1 MIINVMKGKKLT
13 NMRTQGTDENVVLTP
28 VRTMSIAEQLSM
40 LNTDEALEITPKSLR
55 VRNAILNPNDRKKNE
70 KSGTP
75 L

>member
-1 MIINVMKGKKLT
+1 
-13 NMRTQGTDENVVLTP
+13 VLTP
-28 VRTMSIAEQLSM
+28 VRQMSIAEQLSM

-55 VRNAILNPNDRKKNE
+55 LRKAILNPNDRKKNE